1 MLEAASAELVSPSA
15 WSAAPQNL
23 QLSIRT
29 LADYPIFVLQS
40 LPRGDGSGDDEPRIR
55 ERFVPPAAKAVALHQ
70 AGGGHIT
77 FGGCLAQALTP
88 FTPPLHELSPPFR
101 NCNRS
106 CVAARLAK
114 SPHTWNWTRPTWR
127 SRDRLEKP

>member
-1 MLEAASAELVSPSA
+1 MVPVTTSLAFGAF
-15 WSAAPQNL
+15 
-23 QLSIRT
+23 RT
-29 LADYPIFVLQS
+29 AGGQ
-40 LPRGDGSGDDEPRIR
+40 GSGTPSG
-55 ERFVPPAAKAVALHQ
+55 
-70 AGGGHIT
+70 GGGHIT